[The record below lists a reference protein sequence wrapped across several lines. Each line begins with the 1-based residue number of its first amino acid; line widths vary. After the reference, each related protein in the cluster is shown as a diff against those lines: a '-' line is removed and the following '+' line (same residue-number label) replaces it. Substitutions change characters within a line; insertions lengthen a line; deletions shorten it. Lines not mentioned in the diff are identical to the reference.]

1 MCLGSQKV
9 PGSIPGVCNRCSSL
23 FFCFFVASLKE
34 VAQSLVNH
42 NLGLEIFQKRARYQ
56 SVSLSMEDTYSVHS
70 ISIGLLVNMKSLGCG
85 WDQLRENRGLT
96 IAIVG
101 IVEHS

>member
-1 MCLGSQKV
+1 
-9 PGSIPGVCNRCSSL
+9 
-23 FFCFFVASLKE
+23 
-34 VAQSLVNH
+34 
-42 NLGLEIFQKRARYQ
+42 
-56 SVSLSMEDTYSVHS
+56 MEDTYSVHS